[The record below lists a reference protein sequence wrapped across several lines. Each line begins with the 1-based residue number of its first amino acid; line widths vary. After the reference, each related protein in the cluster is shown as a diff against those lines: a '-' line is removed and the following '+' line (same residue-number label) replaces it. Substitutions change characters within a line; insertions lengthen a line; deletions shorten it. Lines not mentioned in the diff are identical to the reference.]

1 MLMKMMYLLRHT
13 DKNSSSKIFLKVS
26 LIIIVVLVFVFAV
39 NSTRSL
45 LLEVL
50 SPLFKTGDYFYRS
63 LGSVSKIFSDK
74 NKIIEENARLS
85 DEIENYRIS
94 AIDYESVKYEN
105 QKLREDLKIKPTSNF
120 ITSSVLARSPQ
131 IPLDSLFLDK
141 GIQDGINN
149 GDFVLASDRILIG
162 KIVEASKNRSTVAL
176 NSFVGVISYGYVART
191 NEPLETKGAGGGAVE
206 ANVPIDFDII
216 VGDKVMVGGSLSY
229 LAAIVGS
236 IEEDRLSGF
245 KNVLMSLPV
254 DISKINSV
262 FTQSFIGE

>member
-1 MLMKMMYLLRHT
+1 MMYLLKHT
-13 DKNSSSKIFLKVS
+13 NQNLFSKILLKV
-26 LIIIVVLVFVFAV
+26 LVVIIVVLVFVFAV

-45 LLEVL
+45 LLEAL

-63 LGSVSKIFSDK
+63 LGFMPKIFTDK
-74 NKIIEENARLS
+74 NKIIEENTKLS
-85 DEIENYRIS
+85 DEIEKYRVN

-105 QKLREDLKIKPTSNF
+105 QKLREDLKIKPVGDF

-141 GIQDGINN
+141 GTQDGINN

-162 KIVEASKNRSTVAL
+162 KIVEVSKNRSTVAL

-191 NEPLETKGAGGGAVE
+191 NEPLEIKGAGGGVIE

-216 VGDKVMVGGSLSY
+216 VGDKVMIGGPLSY
-229 LAAIVGS
+229 LAVIVGS
-236 IEEDRLSGF
+236 IEEDRSSGF
-245 KNVLMSLPV
+245 KNVMMSLPV
-254 DISKINSV
+254 DVSKINSV